1 MISMGSC
8 LSGVYNLYMASE
20 EQQLKSIRKEIDAL
34 DEQIQALITQ
44 RAECANQIAKI
55 KRESN
60 PELNYFYRP
69 EREAEVLRMVKE
81 RNNGPL
87 GDETIVR
94 LFRQIMS
101 DSLALQ
107 MPLKVAY
114 LGPEGTYTHAAALKQ
129 FGQSINALPMA
140 AIDEVFREVESGN
153 AAYGIV
159 PVENS
164 TEGVINHT
172 LDMFLQSPL
181 NICGEVSLRIHHH
194 LISQMHSLDHI
205 NKVYGHA
212 QALAQ
217 CREWLGVNLPGAERI
232 AVSSNAEAARIAIH
246 SSNAA
251 ATASEAAASIY
262 GLRVLVSN
270 IEDDPNN
277 ATRFFVIGKQMV
289 VASGRDKTSLL
300 LSAPN
305 RPGALHDMLS
315 PVAVNGVSMTRI
327 ESRPSRRAAWDYVFF
342 IDIDGHQDDKVVA
355 KVLCELK
362 DKGFLVRILGSY
374 PVSLL

>member
-1 MISMGSC
+1 MS
-8 LSGVYNLYMASE
+8 NE
-20 EQQLKSIRKEIDAL
+20 EEKLKAIREEIDVL
-34 DEQIQALITQ
+34 DEQIQALISK
-44 RAECANQIAKI
+44 RAQCASEVANI

-60 PELNYFYRP
+60 PAVNDFYRP

-81 RNNGPL
+81 RNEGPL
-87 GDETIVR
+87 DDETMVR

-129 FGQSINALPMA
+129 FGESINPVSMT

-172 LDMFLQSPL
+172 LDMFMQSPL

-194 LISQMHSLDHI
+194 LIGKVENLDEI
-205 NKVYGHA
+205 DVVYGHA

-217 CREWLGVNLPGAERI
+217 CREWLDANLNKAERI
-232 AVSSNAEAARIAIH
+232 AVSSNAEAARIVAELPH
-246 SSNAA
+246 AA

-262 GLRVLVSN
+262 GLDSLVSN

-277 ATRFFVIGKQMV
+277 TTRFFVIGNQTV
-289 VASGRDKTSLL
+289 AASGNDKTSLL
-300 LSAPN
+300 LSTPN

-315 PVAVNGVSMTRI
+315 PIAANGVSMTRI
-327 ESRPSRRAAWDYVFF
+327 ESRPSRRVAWDYVFF
-342 IDIDGHQDDKVVA
+342 VDIDGHQDDEAVG
-355 KVLCELK
+355 KVLQELK
-362 DKGFLVRILGSY
+362 GNSFLARVLGSY
-374 PVSLL
+374 PVSIL

>member
-1 MISMGSC
+1 MT
-8 LSGVYNLYMASE
+8 NE
-20 EQQLKSIRKEIDAL
+20 EDKLKSIREEIDAL
-34 DEQIQALITQ
+34 DEQIQALITK
-44 RAECANQIAKI
+44 RAQCASEVANI
-55 KRESN
+55 KRETN
-60 PELNYFYRP
+60 PEVNDFYRP

-81 RNNGPL
+81 RNKGPL
-87 GDETIVR
+87 DDETLVR

-129 FGQSINALPMA
+129 FGESINPVPMT

-172 LDMFLQSPL
+172 LDMFMQSPL

-194 LISQMHSLDHI
+194 LISNAQDLDEI
-205 NKVYGHA
+205 DVVYGHA

-217 CREWLGVNLPGAERI
+217 CREWLDGNLNKVERI
-232 AVSSNAEAARIAIH
+232 AVSSNAEAARIVAELPH
-246 SSNAA
+246 AA

-262 GLRVLVSN
+262 GLNSLVTN

-277 ATRFFVIGKQMV
+277 TTRFFVIGRQTV
-289 VASGRDKTSLL
+289 AASGNDKTSLL
-300 LSAPN
+300 LSTPN
-305 RPGALHDMLS
+305 RPGALHEMLS
-315 PVAVNGVSMTRI
+315 PIAANGVSMTRI
-327 ESRPSRRAAWDYVFF
+327 ESRPSRRVAWDYVFF
-342 IDIDGHQDDKVVA
+342 VDIDGHQDDEAVA
-355 KVLCELK
+355 RVLQELK
-362 DKGFLVRILGSY
+362 DNTFLARVLGSY
-374 PVSLL
+374 PVSIL

>member
-1 MISMGSC
+1 
-8 LSGVYNLYMASE
+8 MASE
-20 EQQLKSIRKEIDAL
+20 EQQLKSIRQQIDAL
-34 DEQIQALITQ
+34 DEQIQALITR
-44 RAECANQIAKI
+44 RAECASQVAQI
-55 KRESN
+55 KRETN
-60 PELNYFYRP
+60 PDVSDFYRP

-81 RNNGPL
+81 RNQGPL
-87 GDETIVR
+87 DDETMVR

-114 LGPEGTYTHAAALKQ
+114 LGPEGTFTHAAALKQ
-129 FGQSINALPMA
+129 FGESINPLPMM

-164 TEGVINHT
+164 TEGVVNHT
-172 LDMFLQSPL
+172 LDMFMQSPL

-194 LISQMHSLDHI
+194 LITNADDLGKLNRI
-205 NKVYGHA
+205 YGHA

-217 CREWLGVNLPGAERI
+217 CREWLDSNLPAVERI
-232 AVSSNAEAARIAIH
+232 AVSSNAEAARIASEST
-246 SSNAA
+246 SSA
-251 ATASEAAASIY
+251 ATASEAAATIY
-262 GLRVLVSN
+262 GLKVLVNS

-277 ATRFFVIGKQMV
+277 TTRFFVVGRQKV
-289 VASGRDKTSLL
+289 AASGQDKTSLL
-300 LSAPN
+300 LSTPN

-315 PVAVNGVSMTRI
+315 PIASNDVSMTRI

-342 IDIDGHQDDKVVA
+342 VDVEGHQDDPAVA
-355 KVLCELK
+355 QVLQELK
-362 DKGFLVRILGSY
+362 DNSFLIRVLGSY

>member
-1 MISMGSC
+1 
-8 LSGVYNLYMASE
+8 MASE
-20 EQQLKSIRKEIDAL
+20 EEQLKSIRQEIDAL
-34 DEQIQALITQ
+34 DEQIQALITR
-44 RAECANQIAKI
+44 RAQCASEVAQI
-55 KRESN
+55 KRQSN
-60 PELNYFYRP
+60 PEQRDFYRP

-81 RNNGPL
+81 RNTGPL
-87 GDETIVR
+87 GDETMVR

-129 FGQSINALPMA
+129 FGESINPMPMA

-172 LDMFLQSPL
+172 LDMFMQSPL

-194 LISQMHSLDHI
+194 LITQVEHLDGI
-205 NKVYGHA
+205 DKVYGHA

-217 CREWLGVNLPGAERI
+217 CREWLDANLPKVERV
-232 AVSSNAEAARIAIH
+232 AVSSNAEAARIAAK
-246 SSNAA
+246 STGAA

-262 GLRVLVSN
+262 GLNALVSN

-277 ATRFFVIGKQMV
+277 TTRFFVIGKQAV
-289 VASGRDKTSLL
+289 SASGKDKTSLL
-300 LSAPN
+300 LSTPN
-305 RPGALHDMLS
+305 RPGALYDMLS
-315 PVAVNGVSMTRI
+315 PIAANGVSMTRI

-342 IDIDGHQDDKVVA
+342 VDVDGHQDDEAVS
-355 KVLCELK
+355 KVLRELEENT
-362 DKGFLVRILGSY
+362 FLVRILGSY
-374 PVSLL
+374 PVSVL

>member
-1 MISMGSC
+1 MP
-8 LSGVYNLYMASE
+8 SE
-20 EQQLKSIRKEIDAL
+20 EQKLKSIRQEIDAL
-34 DEQIQALITQ
+34 DEQIQALISR
-44 RAECANQIAKI
+44 RAQCASEVANI

-60 PELNYFYRP
+60 PEVDDFYRP
-69 EREAEVLRMVKE
+69 EREAEVLRMVKD
-81 RNNGPL
+81 RNEGPL
-87 GDETIVR
+87 DGETMVR

-129 FGQSINALPMA
+129 FGESINSLPMV

-153 AAYGIV
+153 ATYGIV

-172 LDMFLQSPL
+172 LDMFMQSPL

-194 LISQMHSLDHI
+194 LITTAKDI
-205 NKVYGHA
+205 GEIDRVYGHA

-217 CREWLGVNLPGAERI
+217 CREWLDANLPKIERI
-232 AVSSNAEAARIAIH
+232 AVSSNAEAARLASE
-246 SSNAA
+246 SSRVA

-262 GLRVLVSN
+262 GLNVLASN

-277 ATRFFVIGKQMV
+277 TTRFFVIGKQV
-289 VASGRDKTSLL
+289 VAASGQDKTSLL
-300 LSAPN
+300 LSTPN

-315 PVAVNGVSMTRI
+315 PMAANGVSMTRI

-342 IDIDGHQDDKVVA
+342 VDVDGHQDDDAVG
-355 KVLCELK
+355 KVLQELK
-362 DKGFLVRILGSY
+362 ENSFLIRILGSY
-374 PVSLL
+374 PVSIL